1 MGIERLRKRRAADNP
16 TFRPRV
22 YPCRRTRF
30 GLEYGAHQIQ
40 GDRQVKSLRVRQI
53 GFLTFVALCLAAS
66 AALAKQQAKAPAPAS
81 AKAAAAPANP
91 NFVKAIGNPS
101 APITMEVFGDF
112 QCPACRGFFEGSVKQ
127 VIDDYVIP
135 GKVYLIH
142 RDFPL
147 DMHPYAR
154 QAARL
159 ANAAAEFGQ
168 FEAIERALYDHQDE
182 WSTKGNI
189 DEVMATYFPPTQFKK
204 FQAFE
209 SQHMSEINASI
220 ERDRAMGVQRN
231 VNQTP
236 TIYITARGKTEALPG
251 GGVDYKLLKSYF
263 DYLLRQ

>member
-1 MGIERLRKRRAADNP
+1 LLTKS
-16 TFRPRV
+16 
-22 YPCRRTRF
+22 
-30 GLEYGAHQIQ
+30 Q
-40 GDRQVKSLRVRQI
+40 GDRQVKLLRVRQI
-53 GFLTFVALCLAAS
+53 GFLTFVALFVVAGAAF
-66 AALAKQQAKAPAPAS
+66 AKRQAKAPAPAS
-81 AKAAAAPANP
+81 AKAAPAASNP
-91 NFVKAIGNPS
+91 TFLKAIGNQN
-101 APITMEVFGDF
+101 APIKMEVFGDF
-112 QCPACRGFFEGSVKQ
+112 QCPACRGFFEGTVKQ

-159 ANAAAEFGQ
+159 ANAAAELGQ

-189 DEVMATYFPPTQFKK
+189 EEVMATYFPPAQFKK

-209 SQHMSEINASI
+209 SQHISEINASI
-220 ERDRAMGVQRN
+220 ERDRAMGMQRN

-236 TIYITARGKTEALPG
+236 TIYITSHGKTEALPG

>member
-1 MGIERLRKRRAADNP
+1 M
-16 TFRPRV
+16 
-22 YPCRRTRF
+22 
-30 GLEYGAHQIQ
+30 
-40 GDRQVKSLRVRQI
+40 KSLSVVSKQ
-53 GFLTFVALCLAAS
+53 FLCLLGVGTLAA
-66 AALAKQQAKAPAPAS
+66 AAFARPQTKPATPAS
-81 AKAAAAPANP
+81 AKAAQAAQPAAVNLQ
-91 NFVKAIGNPS
+91 KAIGNPS

-112 QCPACRGFFEGSVKQ
+112 QCPACRQFFETTTKQ

-147 DMHPYAR
+147 EMHPYAR

-168 FEAIERALYDHQDE
+168 FETIERALYDHQDE
-182 WSTKGNI
+182 WSVKGNI
-189 DEVMATYFPPTQFKK
+189 DEVISGSFPPAEFKK
-204 FQAFE
+204 FVAFE
-209 SQHMSEINASI
+209 NQHPNEINASI
-220 ERDRAMGVQRN
+220 EHDRAMGTQRN

-236 TIYITARGKTEALPG
+236 TVYITAHGKTEGLPG

>member
-1 MGIERLRKRRAADNP
+1 MHTK
-16 TFRPRV
+16 T
-22 YPCRRTRF
+22 
-30 GLEYGAHQIQ
+30 Q
-40 GDRQVKSLRVRQI
+40 GDRRVKLPPVRQI
-53 GFLTFVALCLAAS
+53 RFLTLVALCVLAS
-66 AALAKQQAKAPAPAS
+66 AAFAKQQAKSPTPPS
-81 AKAAAAPANP
+81 AKAAPAAAANP
-91 NFVKAIGNPS
+91 TFLKAIGNPS

-112 QCPACRGFFEGSVKQ
+112 QCPACRGFFETTVKQ
-127 VIDDYVIP
+127 VIDDYVIS

-159 ANAAAEFGQ
+159 ANAATEFGK

-189 DEVMATYFPPTQFKK
+189 DEVIAASFPPAEFKK
-204 FQAFE
+204 FQAYE

-220 ERDRAMGVQRN
+220 ERERAMGAQRN

-236 TIYITARGKTEALPG
+236 TVYITAHGKTEALPG

-263 DYLLRQ
+263 DYLMRQ

>member
-1 MGIERLRKRRAADNP
+1 
-16 TFRPRV
+16 
-22 YPCRRTRF
+22 
-30 GLEYGAHQIQ
+30 
-40 GDRQVKSLRVRQI
+40 VKLPPVRQI
-53 GFLTFVALCLAAS
+53 RVLTLVALCALAS
-66 AALAKQQAKAPAPAS
+66 AAFAKQQAKAPTPPS
-81 AKAAAAPANP
+81 AKAAPAAAANP
-91 NFVKAIGNPS
+91 TFLKAIGNPS

-112 QCPACRGFFEGSVKQ
+112 QCPACRGFFETTVKQ
-127 VIDDYVIP
+127 VIDDYVIS

-159 ANAAAEFGQ
+159 ANAATEFGK

-182 WSTKGNI
+182 WSAKGNI
-189 DEVMATYFPPTQFKK
+189 DEVIAASFPPAEFKK
-204 FQAFE
+204 FQTYE

-220 ERDRAMGVQRN
+220 ERERAMGAQRN

-236 TIYITARGKTEALPG
+236 TVYITAHGKSEALPG

-263 DYLLRQ
+263 DYLMRQ

>member
-1 MGIERLRKRRAADNP
+1 MHTKS
-16 TFRPRV
+16 
-22 YPCRRTRF
+22 
-30 GLEYGAHQIQ
+30 Q
-40 GDRQVKSLRVRQI
+40 GDLRVKLRPVRQI
-53 GFLTFVALCLAAS
+53 GNLTLVALSLVAPAAFAQS
-66 AALAKQQAKAPAPAS
+66 QAKAPTPSSAKTPAPA
-81 AKAAAAPANP
+81 ANP
-91 NFVKAIGNPS
+91 TFLKTIGNPN

-112 QCPACRGFFEGSVKQ
+112 QCPACRGFFEGTVKQ

-147 DMHPYAR
+147 EMHPYAR

-182 WSTKGNI
+182 WSAKGNI
-189 DEVMATYFPPTQFKK
+189 DEVIATYFPPAQFKK

-220 ERDRAMGVQRN
+220 ERERAMGAQRN

-236 TIYITARGKTEALPG
+236 TVYITAHGKTEALPG

>member
-1 MGIERLRKRRAADNP
+1 MWIALCVLASPAFAHPPQAKPAASSAAKSAAATAANP
-16 TFRPRV
+16 T
-22 YPCRRTRF
+22 
-30 GLEYGAHQIQ
+30 
-40 GDRQVKSLRVRQI
+40 
-53 GFLTFVALCLAAS
+53 
-66 AALAKQQAKAPAPAS
+66 
-81 AKAAAAPANP
+81 
-91 NFVKAIGNPS
+91 FVKAIGNPS

-112 QCPACRGFFEGSVKQ
+112 QCPACRGFFETTVKQ

-135 GKVYLIH
+135 GKVYLVH

-147 DMHPYAR
+147 EMHPYAR

-159 ANAAAEFGQ
+159 ANAAAEFGK
-168 FEAIERALYDHQDE
+168 FEAMERALYDHQDD

-189 DEVMATYFPPTQFKK
+189 DEVIASYFPPAELKK

-209 SQHMSEINASI
+209 AQHISEINASI
-220 ERDRAMGVQRN
+220 ERDRAMGTQRN

-236 TIYITARGKTEALPG
+236 TVYITSHGKTEALPG

>member
-1 MGIERLRKRRAADNP
+1 VKLRPVRL
-16 TFRPRV
+16 
-22 YPCRRTRF
+22 
-30 GLEYGAHQIQ
+30 
-40 GDRQVKSLRVRQI
+40 I
-53 GFLTFVALCLAAS
+53 GFFTLAALCVVAS
-66 AALAKQQAKAPAPAS
+66 AAFALPQTKAPASSS
-81 AKAAAAPANP
+81 AKTAPTAAANP
-91 NFVKAIGNPS
+91 NFLKAIGNPN

-112 QCPACRGFFEGSVKQ
+112 QCPACRGFFEATVKQ

-147 DMHPYAR
+147 EMHPYAR

-182 WSTKGNI
+182 WSAKGNI
-189 DEVMATYFPPTQFKK
+189 DEVIASYFPPAQFKK

-209 SQHMSEINASI
+209 LQHISDINASI
-220 ERDRAMGVQRN
+220 ERERAMGAQRN

-236 TIYITARGKTEALPG
+236 TVYITAHGKTEALPG

>member
-1 MGIERLRKRRAADNP
+1 
-16 TFRPRV
+16 
-22 YPCRRTRF
+22 
-30 GLEYGAHQIQ
+30 
-40 GDRQVKSLRVRQI
+40 VKSLPVRQI
-53 GFLTFVALCLAAS
+53 GFLTLVALCIALPAAF
-66 AALAKQQAKAPAPAS
+66 ANPQTKTATPAS
-81 AKAAAAPANP
+81 AKVAQKETAPP
-91 NFVKAIGNPS
+91 TFVKAIGNPN

-112 QCPACRGFFEGSVKQ
+112 QCPACRGFFEGTTKQ

-147 DMHPYAR
+147 EMHPYAR

-182 WSTKGNI
+182 WSAKGNI
-189 DEVMATYFPPTQFKK
+189 DDVIASNFPPAQFKK

-209 SQHMSEINASI
+209 SQHISEINASI
-220 ERDRAMGVQRN
+220 ERDRALGMQRN

-236 TIYITARGKTEALPG
+236 TIYITAHGKTEALPG

>member
-1 MGIERLRKRRAADNP
+1 MKSLPVRQFGFLTWVALCVATSAAFANPQTKAPAASGAKVAQTGSANP
-16 TFRPRV
+16 TF
-22 YPCRRTRF
+22 
-30 GLEYGAHQIQ
+30 L
-40 GDRQVKSLRVRQI
+40 
-53 GFLTFVALCLAAS
+53 
-66 AALAKQQAKAPAPAS
+66 
-81 AKAAAAPANP
+81 
-91 NFVKAIGNPS
+91 KAIGNPN

-112 QCPACRGFFEGSVKQ
+112 QCPACRGFFEGTTKQ

-182 WSTKGNI
+182 WSAKGNI
-189 DEVMATYFPPTQFKK
+189 DDVIASNFPPAQFKK

-209 SQHMSEINASI
+209 SQHISEINASI
-220 ERDRAMGVQRN
+220 ERDRAMGMQRN

-236 TIYITARGKTEALPG
+236 TVYITAHGKTEALPG

>member
-1 MGIERLRKRRAADNP
+1 
-16 TFRPRV
+16 
-22 YPCRRTRF
+22 
-30 GLEYGAHQIQ
+30 
-40 GDRQVKSLRVRQI
+40 VKSLPVRPI
-53 GFLTFVALCLAAS
+53 GFLILAALCVFAS
-66 AALAKQQAKAPAPAS
+66 AAFAQQQTKAPTPPG
-81 AKAAAAPANP
+81 AKAATTSAAPL
-91 NFVKAIGNPS
+91 FVKAIGNPH

-112 QCPACRGFFEGSVKQ
+112 QCPACRGLFEGTVKQ

-135 GKVYLIH
+135 GKVYLVH
-142 RDFPL
+142 HDFPL

-189 DEVMATYFPPTQFKK
+189 EEVMASYFPPAQFKK
-204 FQAFE
+204 FQSYE
-209 SQHMSEINASI
+209 SEHMSEINQSI
-220 ERDRAMGVQRN
+220 ERDRAIGMQRN

-236 TIYITARGKTEALPG
+236 TVYITAKGKTEALPG

>member
-1 MGIERLRKRRAADNP
+1 L
-16 TFRPRV
+16 
-22 YPCRRTRF
+22 
-30 GLEYGAHQIQ
+30 
-40 GDRQVKSLRVRQI
+40 
-53 GFLTFVALCLAAS
+53 VALCFVGSGAFAQQQTKPATPS
-66 AALAKQQAKAPAPAS
+66 AAKAVTAPS
-81 AKAAAAPANP
+81 NP
-91 NFVKAIGNPS
+91 NFQKMIGNPS

-112 QCPACRGFFEGSVKQ
+112 QCPACRTFFETTVKQ

-135 GKVYLIH
+135 GKVHLIH

-182 WSTKGNI
+182 WSAKGNI
-189 DEVMATYFPPTQFKK
+189 DEVMASYFPPAQFKK

-209 SQHMSEINASI
+209 SQHINEINASI
-220 ERDRAMGVQRN
+220 ERDHAMGMLRN

-236 TIYITARGKTEALPG
+236 TVYITAHGKTEALPG